1 MTDVHSPIVR
11 SYNMSRIKGINTKPE
26 MLVRKFLFS
35 KGFRF
40 RLHSLNLPGKPDIV
54 LSRYKTVIFVNGCFW
69 HGHEDCK
76 YFVVPKTK
84 TEWWQNKISRTK
96 QLDKENLETLKYK
109 KLNVITIFE
118 CELKKGC
125 IDFTFDNLIK
135 NLKKQIK

>member
-1 MTDVHSPIVR
+1 
-11 SYNMSRIKGINTKPE
+11 
-26 MLVRKFLFS
+26 
-35 KGFRF
+35 
-40 RLHSLNLPGKPDIV
+40 
-54 LSRYKTVIFVNGCFW
+54 
-69 HGHEDCK
+69 
-76 YFVVPKTK
+76 VPKTK